1 MDAGQLGK
9 IVRFH
14 RKKAKLTQIELA
26 KLAGV
31 GKTAVF
37 DLEKGKTSVQLST
50 LLAILH
56 VLNIRLVCESPLM
69 HVFEREHEES

>member
-1 MDAGQLGK
+1 MNPFPILTLAK

-14 RKKAKLTQIELA
+14 RKKAKLTQENLA

-37 DLEKGKTSVQLST
+37 DLEKENRRSSF
-50 LLAILH
+50 
-56 VLNIRLVCESPLM
+56 PLCWPFCM
-69 HVFEREHEES
+69 S